1 MNRPPAHAPIAP
13 RLRGNAKRLRSGMT
27 DAERRFWHAVRANR
41 FHGLVFR
48 RQVPIAGYIADFV
61 CHDVRL
67 IVEIDG
73 GQHSTDSAMYD
84 DAVRTARLA
93 KEGYRLVR
101 FWNHDIVNNLDGVL
115 TSLRATALIA
125 NMSD

>member
-1 MNRPPAHAPIAP
+1 MMRPPAHAFVAP
-13 RLRGNAKRLRSGMT
+13 HLRGTAKRMRSGMT
-27 DAERRFWHAVRANR
+27 EAERRFWHAIRARR

-61 CHDVRL
+61 CHDIKL

-73 GQHSTDSAMYD
+73 GQHSADAAMRD
-84 DAVRTARLA
+84 DATRTSDLA

-101 FWNHDIVNNLDGVL
+101 FWNNDVTENLDGVL
-115 TSLRATALIA
+115 VRLREATAEA
-125 NMSD
+125 RMPV